1 MNTIIELHDSKV
13 AQITKR
19 DGTVIV
25 HFLSV
30 YLHKSGEFR
39 QCRASWAKRR
49 FHAAIT
55 IPVFAEYDEVA
66 RRVTVP
72 ECRT

>member
-39 QCRASWAKRR
+39 PCLALGAKRR
-49 FHAAIT
+49 FHVA
-55 IPVFAEYDEVA
+55 IPVPIFTQYDEVA

-72 ECRT
+72 VCRT